1 MIFAST
7 KNLINTAA
15 NAAAKDTAVE
25 QAAAEFLGKLD
36 QMSKAEAAEQM
47 AALAECFDLP
57 KLYRGAYLALIG
69 GAMVER
75 GVDPQPMAAALRVQL
90 KKLLEASAKFA
101 DACRAVMPESPP
113 DEENDEDEVDEDG
126 QKPVNAAFEEAWQKI
141 APKMPA
147 EVEAW
152 NALTTLW
159 RPGIAVYSVSDLA
172 RLAARNL
179 REPAKQIAEFHEG
192 GHWLHLILSVL
203 DDEPL
208 VVIEPQTGLGI
219 VGRIAGVVD
228 NFQLHTLL
236 MESFPSTGVFANRVP
251 RSVADIARGL
261 GPQESEEV
269 VTGFWNLYNWRALQS
284 NGQLP
289 ESGDFSSSSQWIW
302 NEGLPAEIPV
312 LDGHRVVLL
321 GPPSI
326 ERSWRAMRMF
336 ERLPAELKIERKLTA
351 AEVNSWQQK
360 MLAAK

>member
-1 MIFAST
+1 MIFTST
-7 KNLINTAA
+7 KNLINA
-15 NAAAKDTAVE
+15 AAAKGTDKAVE
-25 QAAAEFLGKLD
+25 EAAAAFLAKVE
-36 QMSKAEAAEQM
+36 QMSQEEAAEQM
-47 AALAECFDLP
+47 AALAEKFDLP
-57 KLYRGAYLALIG
+57 VLYRGAYLALIG
-69 GAMVER
+69 GAMVEK
-75 GVDPQPMAAALRVQL
+75 GFDPQPMAAALRVQL
-90 KKLLEASAKFA
+90 QKLLEASAKLA
-101 DACRAVMPESPP
+101 DACRAVMPPAPP
-113 DEENDEDEVDEDG
+113 ETDKDDEVDEDG
-126 QKPVNAAFEEAWQKI
+126 NPPVNEAFEEAWRKV

-147 EVEAW
+147 EVDAW

-172 RLAARNL
+172 RLAARKL
-179 REPAKQIAEFHEG
+179 REPAKRCAEFHEG

-203 DDEPL
+203 DDEPI

-219 VGRIAGVVD
+219 VGRISGVVD

-251 RSVADIARGL
+251 RVVAEIARGV
-261 GPQESEEV
+261 GPQETEDV
-269 VTGFWNLYNWRALQS
+269 VTGFWNLYNFRALQS

-289 ESGDFSSSSQWIW
+289 EAGDFSSSSQWIW
-302 NEGLPAEIPV
+302 NEGLPEDIPV

-336 ERLPAELKIERKLTA
+336 ERLPANLKIERKLNS
-351 AEVNSWQQK
+351 AEISSWQQK

>member
-25 QAAAEFLGKLD
+25 QAAAEFLAKVE

-47 AALAECFDLP
+47 AALAEKFDLP
-57 KLYRGAYLALIG
+57 VMYRGAYLALIG
-69 GAMVER
+69 GAMVEK
-75 GVDPQPMAAALRVQL
+75 GVDPQPMAAALRVRLQT
-90 KKLLEASAKFA
+90 LLEGAAKLA
-101 DACRAVMPESPP
+101 DAVRALMPEAPP
-113 DEENDEDEVDEDG
+113 EEDKDDELDEDG
-126 QKPVNAAFEEAWQKI
+126 EEPINEAFEEAWRKV
-141 APKMPA
+141 APKMPLEA
-147 EVEAW
+147 ESW
-152 NALTTLW
+152 NALKTFW

-172 RLAARNL
+172 RLAARKL
-179 REPAKQIAEFHEG
+179 SEPAKRIAEFHEA

-219 VGRIAGVVD
+219 VARISGVVD

-236 MESFPSTGVFANRVP
+236 MESFPSTGVFASRVP
-251 RSVADIARGL
+251 RSVADIARGF
-261 GPQESEEV
+261 GPQESEET
-269 VTGFWNLYNWRALQS
+269 VTGFWNLYSWRAMQS

-289 ESGDFSSSSQWIW
+289 ESGDFSASSHWVW
-302 NEGLPAEIPV
+302 NEGLPTDIPV

-321 GPPSI
+321 GPPSL

-336 ERLPAELKIERKLTA
+336 ERLPANLKIERQLSA
-351 AEVNSWQQK
+351 AEVKSWQQK
-360 MLAAK
+360 MIAAK